1 MAIVLVSI
9 VLLQPSSSRIAGRL
23 YIGYALC
30 EFMDVSPKMEDLKQE
45 IHDLKQRLQLA
56 QQMER
61 AYLDEIEQLKDSLHS
76 MSVSRPQFRTGS
88 PEPSNDTC
96 LVEQLE
102 QRVLCAEQE
111 VTRLTEQLRLSK
123 QQQIHLEERLETL
136 TSEPSISSFDLNQ
149 SDRTQ
154 LVEEVARLKE
164 ELDSMEASSRVER
177 SKLERRL
184 AESEE
189 ERASLQSDV
198 SELERHLKDLR
209 NELTDTRAQL
219 QAVELQANHST
230 DTRGNSVF
238 SEVEDRRIRAEG
250 LVQRQSQLIEN
261 LRAELKRT
269 QAEAKRKLTEEVQ
282 KLEIRFRDRDTKF
295 TDNLVA
301 ERTRLLADNRTL
313 TLQLQQT
320 EELQLDNERRA
331 MKLSKAFNFHGDGQE
346 PLISM
351 LERRIT
357 TLQRR
362 LNEKTSLVDGLRE
375 RVLKANLLRRQ
386 MQTELWSQMDTNTR
400 LSEQLA
406 RYQQQKLVCNTSC
419 NLEQTK
425 QGNAGVSAQPVADRA
440 TTSVSLAGELVQT
453 AHDENTNPCG
463 EHAQSLSKKAEES
476 KITKAKQVAVDLNHL
491 EMNSGQTSETEL
503 PSNCKAS

>member
-1 MAIVLVSI
+1 
-9 VLLQPSSSRIAGRL
+9 
-23 YIGYALC
+23 
-30 EFMDVSPKMEDLKQE
+30 MDVSPKMEGLKQE
-45 IHDLKQRLQLA
+45 IHDLKQKLQLA

-61 AYLDEIEQLKDSLHS
+61 AYLDEIEQLKDALHS
-76 MSVSRPQFRTGS
+76 MSVSRPQSTTDS
-88 PEPSNDTC
+88 PKPSNDTC
-96 LVEQLE
+96 IVEQLE

-123 QQQIHLEERLETL
+123 QQRIHLEERLETL
-136 TSEPSISSFDLNQ
+136 TSEPSVSSFDLNQ

-164 ELDSMEASSRVER
+164 ELDNMEASSRVER

-198 SELERHLKDLR
+198 SELERHLKELR
-209 NELTDTRAQL
+209 NEMADTRAQL
-219 QAVELQANHST
+219 QAVELQANCST
-230 DTRGNSVF
+230 DTRGSSVF

-250 LVQRQSQLIEN
+250 LVLRQRQSIEN
-261 LRAELKRT
+261 LTAELKRT

-313 TLQLQQT
+313 TLQLQQL

-331 MKLSKAFNFHGDGQE
+331 MKLSKAFNFHGDCQE

-386 MQTELWSQMDTNTR
+386 MQTELWSQMDTNAR

-406 RYQQQKLVCNTSC
+406 RYQQQKLVSETSS

-425 QGNAGVSAQPVADRA
+425 QTKHSSAGASAQPVADR
-440 TTSVSLAGELVQT
+440 TTLSMSLSGEHVQT

-463 EHAQSLSKKAEES
+463 KHAQSLSKKAEES
-476 KITKAKQVAVDLNHL
+476 KIAKVKQIAVDLNHL